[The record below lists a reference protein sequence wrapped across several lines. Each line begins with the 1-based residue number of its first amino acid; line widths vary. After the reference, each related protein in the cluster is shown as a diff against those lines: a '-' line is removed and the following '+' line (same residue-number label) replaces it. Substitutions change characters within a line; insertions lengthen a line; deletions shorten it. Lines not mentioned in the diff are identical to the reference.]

1 MAVPSGYT
9 PLAKVGMVN
18 KGTYSASATYNNLDF
33 VYYNGS
39 SYVAKK
45 DGLTGVTPAEGANWQ
60 YLAKG
65 FLNADATGINIKD
78 TSNLMGSGA
87 GKAVTLQTWGDK
99 VANWLVSKVIT
110 NDNFVTKLTERLVNN
125 GTTTST
131 GFALDARYGKTLQ
144 DAVNTLNSSRW
155 GAFDDQDGNRS
166 VISKEY
172 DLSYV
177 KYIQLL
183 FNPENKMDIA
193 YMDKNQTWHQLLS
206 NLELLVEERSVLMG
220 DINAKEL
227 FFPQIE
233 TAKSDYRPIGILGA
247 TTSGGDNWT
256 KCAIL
261 DAKIDGTAIWSRG
274 YNFSNSKAI
283 GITAKF
289 KILYQSNLAVSF

>member
-18 KGTYSASATYNNLDF
+18 KGTYSASATYNSLDF

-45 DGLTGVTPAEGANWQ
+45 DGLTGVTPAEGVNWQ

-65 FLNADATGINIKD
+65 FVNADATGINIKD

-99 VANWLVSKVIT
+99 VADWLVSKVIT

-144 DAVNTLNSSRW
+144 DAVSQLNADVPNMWKKVSKTCSINNNYGTLNSW
-155 GAFDDQDGNRS
+155 WNTPFVVGKILFAP
-166 VISKEY
+166 ISLQLTA
-172 DLSYV
+172 DL
-177 KYIQLL
+177 
-183 FNPENKMDIA
+183 PEGTSLVWINDIA
-193 YMDKNQTWHQLLS
+193 INDMSITFDSKGNGWQCDASKPNNITNVSYIKANTTCEFMMIA
-206 NLELLVEERSVLMG
+206 SVM
-220 DINAKEL
+220 
-227 FFPQIE
+227 
-233 TAKSDYRPIGILGA
+233 
-247 TTSGGDNWT
+247 
-256 KCAIL
+256 
-261 DAKIDGTAIWSRG
+261 
-274 YNFSNSKAI
+274 
-283 GITAKF
+283 
-289 KILYQSNLAVSF
+289 